1 MAEDYLRQLYR
12 NGLDYYAGLAA
23 HQPGFEE
30 VKARYGRCARKI
42 RSRLTQKQVV
52 WLKSLIDAQY
62 EMECIHCETAF
73 AEGFRLCARLT
84 GELNARA
91 VSGAGCGFRLK
102 LRYSFGHGPRCAVG
116 QGGRPD

>member
-42 RSRLTQKQVV
+42 RSRLTQKQGV

-91 VSGAGCGFRLK
+91 VSARDAASG
-102 LRYSFGHGPRCAVG
+102 
-116 QGGRPD
+116 

>member
-62 EMECIHCETAF
+62 EMECIHWRNRVR
-73 AEGFRLCARLT
+73 GRVPGCAR
-84 GELNARA
+84 G
-91 VSGAGCGFRLK
+91 
-102 LRYSFGHGPRCAVG
+102 
-116 QGGRPD
+116 